1 MGNIAS
7 DADAQEKREQ
17 HEEWIVKLVEKS
29 TVEIE
34 DYLKHFKNADEIRK
48 EIEKYKRRMI

>member
-7 DADAQEKREQ
+7 DADVQEKREK
-17 HEEWIVKLVEKS
+17 HEEWIAELAEKS

-48 EIEKYKRRMI
+48 EIEEYKRRMV